1 MERKGKKERKKGKGE
16 GGRSSGKGRDEGNRR
31 TERGEIGKREGR
43 THTRKHK
50 DTQMKTDAHRC
61 TRIER
66 KIYRQVRTSVSYTHL
81 TLPTKR
87 IV

>member
-1 MERKGKKERKKGKGE
+1 MERKGKKEQKKGKGE
-16 GGRSSGKGRDEGNRR
+16 GARSRGKGREEGNRR

-66 KIYRQVRTSVSYTHL
+66 KIYRQVR
-81 TLPTKR
+81 R
-87 IV
+87 